1 MKKFYLLFLL
11 CSLSMMTAKAQV
23 TDILTGLT
31 FPYDCALYGDDL
43 YIAELGAG
51 RIIKIDI
58 TAPAP
63 PPIEVVLTG
72 LLNPAAMTISG
83 DFLYYGESGADRV
96 SKIDL
101 TQATPVPEVVLNTGL
116 ATPNDLFVDGDL
128 LYITDEGVDQ
138 LIRVDLTEATPTPTI
153 IASGLNNPL
162 GIAKFGDA
170 IYLSIFGSSSIVKVD
185 ITQTPAVVTTVATG
199 FSQPAG
205 ITLDG
210 SFLYIAESGQVSRIN
225 LNADTPT
232 AEAVV
237 TEGIV
242 GSRNVAFD
250 GIDMYIAQTGGT
262 FGATGKVSKLT
273 IGTPAFSNLPNV
285 CSDDMP
291 TMLGGA
297 SPSSGVYSGPGVTDN
312 GDGSTFSFNPAAAG
326 GVGTFNVTYT
336 LGGVMAS
343 TTLEVVA
350 APTVTFSTGGLSVQ
364 VDAGV
369 QTGLSGGMPAG
380 GVYSGNGVT
389 DNGNGMTYSFD
400 PAAAGEGENVI
411 TYTYSDANG
420 CGGEQGAVITVT
432 ALAVPGDLCDE
443 AIDISAQFGQAF
455 NEPQTTGLYDNTDFA
470 TGADDPVAGFDC
482 FYGGDQLQNSGWFS
496 FTGDGNTYQVR
507 NVQCTG
513 PNTDLDLQAVVYSGS
528 CGNLTTVACN
538 DDNPAGGTLTFLLEF
553 DTEEGVEYLI
563 LVDGFDGTVGEFCI
577 EVTNLTDPLLPG
589 EMCTN
594 PIDISALVGQA
605 EMVPQVSDTYDN
617 AEYNTDDTD
626 LVPSCFF
633 QLQDG
638 TATIYYA
645 FTGDGNR
652 YTINSINN
660 SNLDAPLAGV
670 LYTGTCGM
678 LTEVA
683 CAYQGGV
690 ANFGIDI
697 ETEAGVD
704 YLLMVT
710 EDFFELSN
718 TFNLEFTNQGT
729 TGVTDITTTA
739 LRVFPNPTN
748 GLVQLPQIDME
759 RVEAYDATGRLVV
772 SQQQPGTSIDL
783 GAQPAGLYILKMYAG
798 QEVYSA
804 KVVKE

>member
-31 FPYDCALYGDDL
+31 FPYDCALYGDNL

-58 TAPAP
+58 TAPVP
-63 PPIEVVLTG
+63 PAIEVVLTG
-72 LLNPAAMTISG
+72 LFNPAAMTISG
-83 DFLYYGESGADRV
+83 DFLYYGESNADRI
-96 SKIDL
+96 SRIDL
-101 TQATPVPEVVLNTGL
+101 TQATPVPEVVLSTGL
-116 ATPNDLFVDGDL
+116 STPNDLFVDGDF
-128 LYITDEGVDQ
+128 LYITDEGVNQ
-138 LIRVDLTEATPTPTI
+138 LIRVDLTEATPTPVV
-153 IASGLNNPL
+153 IASGLSAPL

-170 IYLSIFGSSSIVKVD
+170 IYLSVFSSSSIVKVD

-199 FSQPAG
+199 FTQPAG

-210 SFLYIAESGQVSRIN
+210 SFLYIAEGGQVSRIN

-262 FGATGKVSKLT
+262 FGATGKVSKLA

-291 TMLGGA
+291 MMLGGA

-336 LGGVMAS
+336 LGGMMAS

-369 QTGLSGGMPAG
+369 QAGLSGGMPAG

-389 DNGNGMTYSFD
+389 DDGNGMTYSFD

-420 CGGEQGAVITVT
+420 CGGEQGAIITVT
-432 ALAVPGDLCDE
+432 AIPLPGDLCAE
-443 AIDISAQFGQAF
+443 AIDISAQFGGPY
-455 NEPQTTGLYDNTDFA
+455 NEPQTTNMFNNTNFT
-470 TGADDPVAGFDC
+470 TGADDPTAGFDC

-507 NVQCTG
+507 NTVCTG
-513 PNTDLDLQAVVYSGS
+513 PGGIDLQAVVYSGS

-538 DDNPAGGTLTFLLEF
+538 DDDPAGGLAFFMEF

-563 LVDGFDGTVGEFCI
+563 LVDGFDGTVGDFCL
-577 EVTNLTDPLLPG
+577 EVTNVTEPLPG
-589 EMCTN
+589 DECADA
-594 PIDISALVGQA
+594 IDINNLFGQA
-605 EMVPQVSDTYDN
+605 QMVPQLSEEYDN
-617 AEYNTDDTD
+617 NGYSVSSTDPT
-626 LVPSCFF
+626 S
-633 QLQDG
+633 
-638 TATIYYA
+638 TICGIG
-645 FTGDGNR
+645 FTEASPIWFTFIGDGNL
-652 YTINSINN
+652 YNIASVDATLNLNN
-660 SNLDAPLAGV
+660 V
-670 LYTGTCGM
+670 LYSGECES
-678 LTEVA
+678 LIELN
-683 CAYQGGV
+683 C
-690 ANFGIDI
+690 NFPPGDDFGFDWQ
-697 ETEAGVD
+697 TEAGVE
-704 YLLMVT
+704 YSLLVNNS
-710 EDFFELSN
+710 DFGATG
-718 TFNLEFTNQGT
+718 TFNIQITNQGSV
-729 TGVTDITTTA
+729 GVTNISETA
-739 LRVFPNPTN
+739 LSVFPNPTN